1 MKKRPDR
8 FLSYD
13 NIDHNGEAFSYI
25 AELHAYLWRVIWAVT
40 PGASGTINDHIDRAI
55 EELEASVPEVK
66 ALVDAAQTYLRLED
80 DPPFSN
86 IGVAEWNAASAV
98 ARNELDSA
106 LAAFHPP
113 SEKDET
119 E

>member
-1 MKKRPDR
+1 MNLVEMLEPTE
-8 FLSYD
+8 
-13 NIDHNGEAFSYI
+13 GEPCQWVGVY
-25 AELHAYLWRVIWAVT
+25 VT
-40 PGASGTINDHIDRAI
+40 KWQREWGKPSVMFRDVNTAAI
-55 EELEASVPEVK
+55 ASVSEVK
-66 ALVDAAQTYLRLED
+66 ALVDAVRAYLRLED

-106 LAAFHPP
+106 LAALHPP